1 MKRHDSPFPDCD
13 VVLSQSKCP
22 GLCRQK
28 NFIKLRFLQCGSP
41 SYPFEMLS
49 RIRVV
54 LNLRAVSRRLLST
67 PGIIELGAE
76 QFESPAAITLL
87 PIDYPSSY
95 RTEKHGG
102 QNYALPTDYKIDA
115 EPIKPEVFLYK
126 GNNSRNRLF
135 FRTSFQLPSGTFTAA
150 TFLLDAGL
158 CSHFQLCDKL
168 YGLLIDNG
176 RVIQG
181 GPTDYLKTT
190 INGIEHNCLVQN
202 DLPTSTS
209 QRT

>member
-1 MKRHDSPFPDCD
+1 
-13 VVLSQSKCP
+13 
-22 GLCRQK
+22 
-28 NFIKLRFLQCGSP
+28 
-41 SYPFEMLS
+41 MLS
-49 RIRVV
+49 RTCVV
-54 LNLRAVSRRLLST
+54 LNLHTVPRRLLFTS
-67 PGIIELGAE
+67 GIIELGAE
-76 QFESPAAITLL
+76 QFESPAAKMLL
-87 PIDYPSSY
+87 PIDYPTSY
-95 RTEKHGG
+95 RTEQSGG
-102 QNYALPTDYKIDA
+102 RKCALPTDYKIDA

-158 CSHFQLCDKL
+158 CSHFQLCDEL
-168 YGLLIDNG
+168 YELLINNV

-202 DLPTSTS
+202 DLPH
-209 QRT
+209 RHKPANVIGVPMFFALGLRFAAVDIAKVRMDGERVVRDFVGVEPFKFL